1 VDIVKRSRSRRV
13 LNMKIET
20 DRAVINID
28 KIDKDEI
35 PKVFDAPISTLFY
48 LDPVYN
54 RDRTLQ
60 GYIATSA
67 VRKDFGEK
75 EWLGDQ

>member
-1 VDIVKRSRSRRV
+1 
-13 LNMKIET
+13 MKIET

-28 KIDKDEI
+28 KDEI
-35 PKVFDAPISTLFY
+35 LNVFHAPISTLFY

-54 RDRTLQ
+54 RDRRLQ
-60 GYIATSA
+60 GYIETSA

>member
-1 VDIVKRSRSRRV
+1 
-13 LNMKIET
+13 MKIET

-28 KIDKDEI
+28 KDEI
-35 PKVFDAPISTLFY
+35 PNTFHAPISTLFY

-67 VRKDFGEK
+67 VRKDLGEK